1 MIGKLISSC
10 ITLSREL
17 LNVFLDKITVV
28 ARLVGVLHG
37 GPLILLLRLLA
48 VVDGNEDCDK
58 EQDAHTNN
66 DPDPHHIV
74 IARATIIVWSGGR
87 IGRRSG
93 SGRGIGSRHGSGI
106 RRSDNRLGSVR
117 SWHGLLL
124 RDFIASIAG
133 ALECNHTRGGSAR
146 FSHAQQAV
154 SNIENTNEL
163 LKEDISEIEVTL
175 SGDIELVLHV
185 RERLDRN
192 AAHVLI
198 CDSIVNLKSRNG
210 QVESSICTEREGEVT
225 GHVGRLAGLLVIAD
239 VPGVV
244 RGVIITRDVW
254 AEELE
259 IALNH
264 LTNIRIDTNEGI
276 ARVKMAVGGDQGH
289 FISAKVVIIGVF
301 SGWGWS
307 REQVDVTVNGHISDG
322 DSPALR
328 GCHVE
333 PFDVAINILIVVT
346 TDGQMSVLSVI

>member
-17 LNVFLDKITVV
+17 LHVFLDKITVI
-28 ARLVGVLHG
+28 ACLVGVLHG

-48 VVDGNEDCDK
+48 VVDGNEDCDQ
-58 EQDAHTNN
+58 EQDAHTND

-74 IARATIIVWSGGR
+74 TTRATIIVWSGSR

-93 SGRGIGSRHGSGI
+93 RGIDIRHGSRI
-106 RRSDNRLGSVR
+106 RRSDDRLRSVR
-117 SWHGLLL
+117 SWHGILG
-124 RDFIASIAG
+124 FIASITG
-133 ALECNHTRGGSAR
+133 ALKCNHGRGGSAR

-163 LKEDISEIEVTL
+163 LEEDVSEIEVAL
-175 SGDIELVLHV
+175 SGDVELVLHV
-185 RERLDRN
+185 GERLDRN

-210 QVESSICTEREGEVT
+210 QVESSICTESEGKVSR
-225 GHVGRLAGLLVIAD
+225 HVGRLAGLLVVAD
-239 VPGVV
+239 VPGIV
-244 RGVIITRDVW
+244 RGVIITRNVW

-264 LTNIRIDTNEGI
+264 LADIRIDTNEGI
-276 ARVKMAVGGDQGH
+276 TRVEMAVGSDKGH
-289 FISAKVVIIGVF
+289 FISAKVVVIRGV
-301 SGWGWS
+301 GGWS
-307 REQVDVTVNGHISDG
+307 SEQVDVFINGHISDW

-333 PFDVAINILIVVT
+333 PLDVAINILIVVA